1 MPDPKRKPVS
11 IQEVVAEVAASLR
24 LVASENVVRANL
36 ARQEAER
43 QAHRRAELIEPWRS
57 FVTDEDFRRIVR
69 NEPDTK
75 AARAVRAFVS
85 AASNP
90 RARFL
95 WLTGARGVGKTVAA
109 LWAISEVGGL
119 CASAEEV
126 RRAYLQEHAEA
137 QELRP
142 RLERCGLLVVDD
154 VGTAKDEA
162 DEERALFELLNRRQ
176 GARQTILTG
185 NLSRSDV
192 SRRFGGRV
200 LDRVFHS
207 GRVVDCGAK
216 SLRRGAGGA

>member
-1 MPDPKRKPVS
+1 MRSAKRKPMA
-11 IQEVVAEVAASLR
+11 IRELVAETVSSLR
-24 LVASENVVRANL
+24 MVVSEEAVMADL
-36 ARQEAER
+36 ARQDAER
-43 QAHRRAELIEPWRS
+43 QAQRRAEFIAPWRS
-57 FVTDEDFRRIVR
+57 LVTNEDFRRIVR

-126 RRAYLQEHAEA
+126 RRAYSQEHAEA
-137 QELRP
+137 QALRP

-176 GARQTILTG
+176 GGRQTILTG
-185 NLSRSDV
+185 NLSRSEV
-192 SRRFGGRV
+192 SRRFAGRV
-200 LDRVFHS
+200 LDRIFHS
-207 GRVVDCGAK
+207 GRVVDCGSK
-216 SLRRGAGGA
+216 SLRRGAAS